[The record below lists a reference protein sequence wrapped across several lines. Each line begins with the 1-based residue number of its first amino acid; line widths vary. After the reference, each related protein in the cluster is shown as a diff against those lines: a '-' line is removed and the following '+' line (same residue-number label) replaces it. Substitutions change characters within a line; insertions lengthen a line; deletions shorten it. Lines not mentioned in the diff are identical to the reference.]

1 MFICETC
8 GAEFELAQSVLDRY
22 PGWTP
27 RQCLACRDG
36 SAVTKR
42 AGTTGANATS
52 SRPSVSK
59 GRDLT
64 VAEVLSMFHDGPQTG
79 VFTDGASEGN
89 PGPGGWGAV
98 LVVDGQVIH
107 EDYGSETH
115 TTNNR
120 MELMAMIAGLK
131 MIPAD
136 TPTPVYTDSKLIVD
150 IITKWAEGWKAN
162 GWKKKSPGPI
172 ANLELVKEA
181 YELARARP
189 AAQIQWIKAHSGNR
203 WNEYADSLATAYR
216 RDVF

>member
-1 MFICETC
+1 MSLFVCQDC
-8 GAEFELAQSVLDRY
+8 GKEFTLRQDILDRY

-27 RQCLACRDG
+27 QQCLDCKNREP
-36 SAVTKR
+36 SPPQR
-42 AGTTGANATS
+42 SSTS
-52 SRPSVSK
+52 STKS
-59 GRDLT
+59 RDLT
-64 VAEVLSMFHDGPQTG
+64 TGEVLAEFSGGPKTG

-98 LVVDGQVIH
+98 LVVDDRIVA
-107 EDYGSETH
+107 EDYGSEGH

-120 MELMAMIAGLK
+120 MELTAMIAGLK

-136 TPTPVYTDSKLIVD
+136 TPVDVHTDSQLVVN
-150 IITKWAEGWKAN
+150 IITKWAEGWQAA

-181 YELARARP
+181 YALARSRP
-189 AAQIQWIKAHSGNR
+189 DVNIRWIKAHSGNR
-203 WNEYADSLATAYR
+203 WNEYADALATAYR